1 MTGEV
6 AMSVRVQ
13 AGDFDV
19 GQEVARLRAHE
30 RSVGA
35 IAAFIGTVRDVND
48 AASIT
53 GMTLEHYPGMT
64 EAALEDIVDEARQ
77 RFDIVHV
84 DFFDRHAATTSALA
98 ALALRTGAAVI
109 PVFAH
114 PLPDGRYRFVYESPV
129 QAPDGDGPDA
139 IREFTQ
145 RCTDVLEMHVR
156 TKPHL
161 WLWMHRRW
169 RDAPTPDTPGMFPK
183 ARNEDDADE

>member
-1 MTGEV
+1 MTGEL

-77 RFDIVHV
+77 RFDIVDALVIHRV
-84 DFFDRHAATTSALA
+84 GALLPGDQIVLVAVTSAHRGMAFQACEFVMDMLKTRAPFWKKERMPDGERWVEARASDDEAAT
-98 ALALRTGAAVI
+98 
-109 PVFAH
+109 
-114 PLPDGRYRFVYESPV
+114 
-129 QAPDGDGPDA
+129 
-139 IREFTQ
+139 
-145 RCTDVLEMHVR
+145 
-156 TKPHL
+156 
-161 WLWMHRRW
+161 RW
-169 RDAPTPDTPGMFPK
+169 
-183 ARNEDDADE
+183 